1 MSFPSIEITCE
12 KCGGRINRIINIK
25 SIKDVLRPFNGRC
38 NSCGVNLNPSDF
50 ELHMQK
56 T

>member
-1 MSFPSIEITCE
+1 MSFPSIEIICE

-25 SIKDVLRPFNGRC
+25 SVKDVLRPFNGRC
-38 NSCGVNLNPSDF
+38 NSCGVGLNPYDF
-50 ELHMQK
+50 DLHIEK